1 MYVPNHAQTAVS
13 LLLAEEVDGYAWHKL
28 SFSIKVKGRT
38 ARTDL
43 VVCHVEGEL
52 DTRLEAGVEAA
63 LTVLCGDGLARVG
76 EVALRDRVRE
86 ARADRDVS

>member
-1 MYVPNHAQTAVS
+1 MHNRWS
-13 LLLAEEVDGYAWHKL
+13 L
-28 SFSIKVKGRT
+28 SIEAKGRI

-43 VVCHVEGEL
+43 VVRHIKSEL
-52 DTRLEAGVEAA
+52 NSRLEAGVEAT